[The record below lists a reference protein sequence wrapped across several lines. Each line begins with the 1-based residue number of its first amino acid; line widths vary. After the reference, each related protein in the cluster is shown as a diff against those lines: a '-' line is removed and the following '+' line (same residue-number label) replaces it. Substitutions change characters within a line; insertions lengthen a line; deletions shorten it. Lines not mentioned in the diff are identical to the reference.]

1 MSAAPPDSRRL
12 RRQHSLFLLLLLAA
26 VLLAGALSQRHR
38 WQIDL
43 TAAGRHSLGESSQR
57 LLEQLDAPLEI
68 EAWLPPDA
76 ALRARVADLFE
87 RYRRGAAAAGVDF
100 SLKLRNPE
108 TDPTAARELDIARGG
123 EVILRHSGTE
133 QRLQQLSEAAVSGAI
148 ARLARGGARRLYFL
162 SGHGERSPLGAGNG
176 DYGRF
181 SAQLGEAG
189 LLLQQLDLAS
199 QPRVPDD
206 AAALVLADPRAALFP
221 GERAAIADWLGRGGN
236 LLWLLEPDAR
246 VGTELLAEL
255 TGVRILP
262 GVVVDAAGQ
271 RLGLDSPDF
280 AVVSDYPPGEG
291 EAAPTADLAAPS
303 LLPQAAALTV
313 DARLGW
319 RTQTL
324 LRSGA
329 QSWTERGEIAGA
341 LSLDADAG
349 EVAGPLT
356 LGLALQRGEQRVVV
370 LGDADFLGNAWL
382 DNGANAEL
390 GRRLLE
396 WLAGDDRLLQIAR
409 PEPTDR
415 LLLLSDAQRGLLGGL
430 GLIGLPLLL
439 FATGAWQWRRRRR
452 A

>member
-1 MSAAPPDSRRL
+1 MSGAPPDNRRL
-12 RRQHSLFLLLLLAA
+12 RRQHALFVLLLVAA

-38 WQIDL
+38 WQLDL
-43 TAAGRHSLGESSQR
+43 TAAGRHSLSESSRQ
-57 LLEQLDAPLEI
+57 LLAQLDAPLRV

-76 ALRARVADLFE
+76 ALRARVGDLFE

-100 SLKLRNPE
+100 SLAMRNPE
-108 TDPTAARELDIARGG
+108 TDPAAARELQIARGG
-123 EVILRHSGTE
+123 AVILRHAGAE

-181 SAQLGEAG
+181 SAQLAEAG
-189 LLLQQLDLAS
+189 LLLEPLDLAA

-236 LLWLLEPDAR
+236 LLWLLEPGAR
-246 VGTELLAEL
+246 AGTELLAEQL
-255 TGVRILP
+255 GVRALP

-280 AVVSDYPPGEG
+280 AVVSEYPPGRDG
-291 EAAPTADLAAPS
+291 GAPTAALAAPS
-303 LLPQAAALTV
+303 LLPQAAALV
-313 DARLGW
+313 VEARRGW
-319 RTQTL
+319 RAETL

-329 QSWTERGEIAGA
+329 QSWTERGEIAGT
-341 LSLDADAG
+341 LRLDADAG
-349 EVAGPLT
+349 EVAGPLD
-356 LGLALQRGEQRVVV
+356 LGVALQRGEQRVVV
-370 LGDADFLGNAWL
+370 LGDADFIGNAWL

-409 PEPTDR
+409 PEPADR
-415 LLLLSDAQRGLLGGL
+415 LLLLGDAQRGLLGGL

-439 FATGAWQWRRRRR
+439 FAVGAWQWRRRRR